1 MNKSL
6 KDISEIVSL
15 SYISVRRIAKK
26 ISENEQFGDEFKTA
40 YEKRKPRSC
49 TSNIS
54 QIISGMISS
63 KNDTTQAEIIEDLKT
78 ANIDI
83 SQSTVSRSL
92 KKLKETRQRLLKL
105 EDNMADLSI

>member
-1 MNKSL
+1 
-6 KDISEIVSL
+6 
-15 SYISVRRIAKK
+15 
-26 ISENEQFGDEFKTA
+26 
-40 YEKRKPRSC
+40 
-49 TSNIS
+49 
-54 QIISGMISS
+54 MISS